1 MNNIKQNLKNN
12 ETPVAR
18 TTEASANNSQHMEN
32 QTSQYIMGYKSRLV
46 DAKSSTIFADPLL
59 VDITSPISTQISTL
73 DRNDLSDQNIKK
85 ARKLLSFTGSST
97 RYCASFLKNGKEL
110 QTAWFKTRERAK
122 KALDILIGKGF
133 KTMIYA
139 D

>member
-1 MNNIKQNLKNN
+1 MHVK
-12 ETPVAR
+12 
-18 TTEASANNSQHMEN
+18 ASANNYHHTGN

-46 DAKSSTIFADPLL
+46 DAKSSTIFAEPLL

-73 DRNDLSDQNIKK
+73 DRSDISDQNIKK

-97 RYCASFLKNGKEL
+97 KYCALFLKNGKEL

-122 KALDILIGKGF
+122 QALDILVGKGF
-133 KTMIYA
+133 QTMIYT